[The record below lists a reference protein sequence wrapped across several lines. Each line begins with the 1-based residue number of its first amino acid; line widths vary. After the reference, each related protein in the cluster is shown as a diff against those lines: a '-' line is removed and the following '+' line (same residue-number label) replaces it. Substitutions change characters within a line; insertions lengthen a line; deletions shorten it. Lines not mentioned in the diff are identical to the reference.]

1 MGRCYLREAAGLSFW
16 TVFHTQKKGC
26 HMTNFEQF
34 TQTLLQLFVDVHVGL
49 SLPVRRMLALLT
61 ASLLDGTPA
70 HLTALADALPDVE
83 TDTNVKAQRV
93 RRFLSTPKIAP
104 QRVLP
109 VFVYLLRPLLQAVP
123 ELILSMDRTTWKKR
137 GRHVNILMVSVSF
150 EGRAIPLFW
159 LVWDRG
165 GSSSY
170 AQWTAVLA
178 PVITELQKQAW
189 CAERPIVVV
198 ADREF
203 ASPRLAQWLKQT
215 YHVESVL
222 RLKRSTYLCD
232 QNHSVQLAAL
242 LEQVP
247 QGTTQQYRHVT
258 LTKANEFL
266 VNVTISWGLQYD
278 EPLMVVATTE
288 GADQAVQTYEKR
300 FGIEP
305 MFKDQKSNGFDIE
318 GTKVT
323 DPKRIE
329 TLLILMTL
337 AHIFCTSEG
346 ARKEREGDAKKNVGQ
361 EDRFAQLASFLSALR
376 PSSNSLH
383 APQGAISSHSF
394 AASSAT

>member
-1 MGRCYLREAAGLSFW
+1 
-16 TVFHTQKKGC
+16 
-26 HMTNFEQF
+26 MTNFDQLS
-34 TQTLLQLFVDVHVGL
+34 QTLMHLFLDVHVGL

-70 HLTALADALPDVE
+70 HLTALAEALPDVE

-93 RRFLSTPKIAP
+93 RRFLSTPKISP

-109 VFVYLLRPLLQAVP
+109 VFLHLLRPLLQALP

-137 GRHVNILMVSVSF
+137 RRHVNVLMVSVYF

-159 LVWDRG
+159 IVWDQG

-170 AQWTAVLA
+170 AQWTAVLS
-178 PVITELQKQAW
+178 PVMTELQKQPW
-189 CAERPIVVV
+189 CADIPIIVV

-203 ASPRLAQWLKQT
+203 ASPRLAHWLKRT

-222 RLKRSTYLCD
+222 RMKRSAYLCD
-232 QNHSVQLAAL
+232 QDHSIQLAAL
-242 LEQVP
+242 VEHFL
-247 QGTTQQYRHVT
+247 QGTTRQYRQVT
-258 LTKANEFL
+258 VTKASEFL
-266 VNVTISWGLQYD
+266 VNVTITWGMSYE
-278 EPLMVVATTE
+278 EPLIVIATSQ
-288 GADQAVQTYEKR
+288 GAKQAIQTYEKR

-329 TLLILMTL
+329 TLLILMAL

-346 ARKEREGDAKKNVGQ
+346 ARKERDGETKKNAAM
-361 EDRFAQLASFLSALR
+361 ENLSAPLASFSSVSKPSNNAFGERHEAVLSPL
-376 PSSNSLH
+376 
-383 APQGAISSHSF
+383 F
-394 AASSAT
+394 AVSSASWNCQ

>member
-1 MGRCYLREAAGLSFW
+1 
-16 TVFHTQKKGC
+16 
-26 HMTNFEQF
+26 MTNFDHF
-34 TQTLLQLFVDVHVGL
+34 TQTLMHLFVDVHAGL

-93 RRFLSTPKIAP
+93 RRFLSTPKISV

-109 VFVYLLRPLLQAVP
+109 VFLHLLRPLLQALP
-123 ELILSMDRTTWKKR
+123 ALILSMDRTTWKKR
-137 GRHVNILMVSVSF
+137 QRHVNILMVSVAF

-159 LVWDRG
+159 IVWDRG
-165 GSSSY
+165 GSSAY
-170 AQWTAVLA
+170 AQWTAVLS
-178 PVITELQKQAW
+178 PVLTELQKHAW
-189 CAERPIVVV
+189 CAEIPIIVV

-232 QNHSVQLAAL
+232 RDHSVQLATV

-247 QGTTQQYRHVT
+247 QGSTRHYRHVT
-258 LTKANEFL
+258 ITKASEF
-266 VNVTISWGLQYD
+266 VVHVTISWGTAYD
-278 EPLMVVATTE
+278 EPLMVVATSD
-288 GADQAVQTYEKR
+288 GAEQAIHTYEKR

-346 ARKEREGDAKKNVGQ
+346 TRKERDGEAQKNAAWAGISVP
-361 EDRFAQLASFLSALR
+361 LASFSLASRPSNNAFGEPQDADLSPLCAVSSALW
-376 PSSNSLH
+376 NCH
-383 APQGAISSHSF
+383 
-394 AASSAT
+394 

>member
-1 MGRCYLREAAGLSFW
+1 
-16 TVFHTQKKGC
+16 
-26 HMTNFEQF
+26 MTNFDQF
-34 TQTLLQLFVDVHVGL
+34 TQTLQQLFLDVHAGV

-83 TDTNVKAQRV
+83 TTTEVKAQRV
-93 RRFLSTPKIAP
+93 RRFLSTPKLSP

-109 VFVYLLRPLLQAVP
+109 VFIHLLRPLLQTLP

-137 GRHVNILMVSVSF
+137 QRHVNILMVSVYF

-165 GSSSY
+165 GSSAY
-170 AQWTAVLA
+170 AQWTAVLT
-178 PVITELQKQAW
+178 PVMVELQKHAW
-189 CAERPIVVV
+189 CAEIPIIVV

-203 ASPRLAQWLKQT
+203 ASPRLTQWLKHT

-222 RLKRSTYLCD
+222 RLKRGTYLCD
-232 QNHSVQLAAL
+232 QDQSVQLAAL
-242 LEQVP
+242 LEHFP
-247 QGTTQQYRHVT
+247 QGSTRQYRQVT
-258 LTKANEFL
+258 VTKASEFL
-266 VNVTISWGLQYD
+266 VNVTITWGMQYD
-278 EPLMVVATTE
+278 EPLIVVATSK
-288 GADQAVQTYEKR
+288 GADQAIQTYEKR

-305 MFKDQKSNGFDIE
+305 MFKDHKSNGFDLE

-323 DPKRIE
+323 NPKRIE
-329 TLLILMTL
+329 TLLIPMTL

-346 ARKEREGDAKKNVGQ
+346 ARKERDGEAKKNAVQGGL
-361 EDRFAQLASFLSALR
+361 FAQLVSFLLALK

-383 APQGAISSHSF
+383 ERQGDVSSRSFADSF
-394 AASSAT
+394 AAWNCH

>member
-1 MGRCYLREAAGLSFW
+1 
-16 TVFHTQKKGC
+16 
-26 HMTNFEQF
+26 MTNFDQF
-34 TQTLLQLFVDVHVGL
+34 TQTLMQLFVDVHAGI

-83 TDTNVKAQRV
+83 TDSNVKAQRV
-93 RRFLSTPKIAP
+93 RRFLSTPKISP

-109 VFVYLLRPLLQAVP
+109 LFIHLLRPLLQRLP

-137 GRHVNILMVSVSF
+137 QCHVNILMVSVYF

-159 LVWDRG
+159 IVWDRG

-170 AQWTAVLA
+170 AQWTAVLS
-178 PVITELQKQAW
+178 PVMTELQKQAW
-189 CAERPIVVV
+189 CAEIPIIVV

-215 YHVESVL
+215 YQIDSVL
-222 RLKRSTYLCD
+222 RLKRRTYLCD
-232 QNHSVQLAAL
+232 QDQSIQLIEL
-242 LEQVP
+242 LEHFP
-247 QGTTQQYRHVT
+247 QGTTRHYRQVT
-258 LTKANEFL
+258 VTKTNEFV
-266 VNVTISWGLQYD
+266 VNVTIQWGVQYD
-278 EPLMVVATTE
+278 EPLMVIATSE
-288 GADQAVQTYEKR
+288 GAEQAVQTYEKR

-329 TLLILMTL
+329 TLLIVMAL
-337 AHIFCTSEG
+337 AHILCTSEG
-346 ARKEREGDAKKNVGQ
+346 ARKEQAGEAKKNAAWG
-361 EDRFAQLASFLSALR
+361 ALSAPLASFLLASK
-376 PSSNSLH
+376 PSSDFSD
-383 APQGAISSHSF
+383 APRDAVLWPLS
-394 AASSAT
+394 AVSSASWNCH

>member
-1 MGRCYLREAAGLSFW
+1 
-16 TVFHTQKKGC
+16 
-26 HMTNFEQF
+26 MTNFDHF
-34 TQTLLQLFVDVHVGL
+34 TQTLMQVFLDVRVGV

-61 ASLLDGTPA
+61 ACLLDGTPA

-93 RRFLSTPKIAP
+93 RRFLSTPKISP
-104 QRVLP
+104 QRLLP
-109 VFVYLLRPLLQAVP
+109 LFIHLLRPLLQHLP

-137 GRHVNILMVSVSF
+137 KRHVNILMVSVYF

-159 LVWDRG
+159 VVWDRG

-170 AQWTAVLA
+170 AQWTAVLS
-178 PVITELQKQAW
+178 PVVTELQKHAW
-189 CAERPIVVV
+189 SAQIPLIVV

-222 RLKRSTYLCD
+222 RLKRSAYLCD
-232 QNHSVQLAAL
+232 QDQSVQLATL
-242 LEQVP
+242 LQHVP
-247 QGTTQQYRHVT
+247 QSSTRHYRQITVT
-258 LTKANEFL
+258 KTSDFL
-266 VNVTISWGLQYD
+266 VNVTITWGAQYD
-278 EPLMVVATTE
+278 EPLVVIATRA
-288 GADQAVQTYEKR
+288 GAEQAVATYEKR

-329 TLLILMTL
+329 TLLIIMAL
-337 AHIFCTSEG
+337 AHILCTSEG
-346 ARKEREGDAKKNVGQ
+346 ARKEQAGEAKKNVEWGAL
-361 EDRFAQLASFLSALR
+361 FAPLASFLSVSK
-376 PSSNSLH
+376 PSNNFFD
-383 APQGAISSHSF
+383 AP
-394 AASSAT
+394 